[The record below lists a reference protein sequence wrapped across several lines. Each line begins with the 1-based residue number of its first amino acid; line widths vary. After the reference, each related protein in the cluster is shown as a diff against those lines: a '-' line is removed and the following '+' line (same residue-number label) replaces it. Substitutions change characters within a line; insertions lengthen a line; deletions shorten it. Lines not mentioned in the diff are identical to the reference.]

1 MAKTSHPIWR
11 GWRHCDPARAGLVRQ
26 SDMRPRPLRFVVRN
40 ALIRFRRMTPW
51 RLVSDLRRAAR
62 LKRADP
68 RRRAP
73 HARDERLVVTLTTIP
88 ERGAA
93 LIPTLRSLLDQTWPA
108 DRIVIAWPEATRSG
122 KPYPAPP
129 PLPEGVDLLA
139 CQDEGPATK
148 LLPTLKAEP
157 DAVLVVVDDDVI
169 YPVDFLE
176 TLLRAHRAER
186 KAALGLRGHGT
197 NRSVDPRDI
206 DHIFATAVAAP
217 TAVDDYWI
225 SGHLARRGVPRWVV
239 PAKGLPRET
248 RMAKIGGLQLAPNPD
263 GRNNRIGIEAFAAW
277 W

>member
-1 MAKTSHPIWR
+1 
-11 GWRHCDPARAGLVRQ
+11 
-26 SDMRPRPLRFVVRN
+26 VRN

-197 NRSVDPRDI
+197 SRAVDPRDI

-217 TAVDDYWI
+217 TAVDVLMGTWGYLVPPGSLDDAVHDFSNWPPELRWVDDYWI
-225 SGHLARRGVPRWVV
+225 SGHLARRGVPRRVV